1 MIQAKLHSAQKAF
14 DSYVD
19 NVNEVNP
26 DYRAFN
32 TDCVGVASTCAKQ
45 IAHEIYLNAKFFGN
59 YNALK
64 AMTSVGG
71 RIPAELMEDW
81 INPYSDGKIGVIEV
95 GAYADI
101 LLIDGNPLEDITL
114 VGGRETWFTND
125 AKPDGSHL
133 TEMDLIMKDGQ
144 IFKNT
149 L

>member
-1 MIQAKLHSAQKAF
+1 
-14 DSYVD
+14 
-19 NVNEVNP
+19 
-26 DYRAFN
+26 
-32 TDCVGVASTCAKQ
+32 
-45 IAHEIYLNAKFFGN
+45 
-59 YNALK
+59 
-64 AMTSVGG
+64 
-71 RIPAELMEDW
+71 MEDW